1 MNACSAIAI
10 SPRCAIRVVF
20 MGLILWVASNAPVS
34 VGVFTAGVAHAEQPV
49 EASGRVGNVRVEG
62 TRRIEEAA
70 VLSNIGLRRGD
81 TLTPEKV
88 RRDLK
93 SVWDTGFFQDVVVRT
108 SDGEGNTVDLLF
120 VVKEKPA
127 IRELRIVGNKK
138 IDEDDI
144 REVMDLR
151 SFSVLNDA
159 RVADNVQAIRDLY
172 VEKGYYLAEVEVE
185 RVDVADD
192 QVDLRFDITENRK
205 VLVQRIEF
213 HGNEH
218 VPAGKIKRFLQV
230 KEGGFV
236 PWLTNTGTFRREQLD
251 ADQQVVNAVFLE
263 EGFVDVQVDP
273 PKVYLSPDKR
283 FIFIS
288 YNIVEGERY
297 DFGEVSVSGEFLPEE
312 GLTEQAALQ
321 IARGRP
327 VHEVQEETWR
337 EYTGKKQF
345 LPSLNF
351 DPKAPAIEEGET
363 FKYSLI
369 HTVGEN
375 IASLYRDQ
383 GYAFVNVVPLSEPDP
398 ATKTVSITYD
408 VSMGE
413 KIRIGRINVMGND
426 PTFDKVVR
434 REIQID
440 EGDLYRGSLIN
451 ASRARL
457 ARLGFFD
464 EVNISTPRGD
474 GPDVLDLNFQ
484 VSEQPTGSFSLG
496 MGYSNLENFVFN
508 ANVSKNNFL
517 GLGFSMSLAVN
528 YSRLRQ
534 QFNLSFV
541 DPYFLDTRWT
551 ASITAYSID
560 RRFGQ
565 FQISNGLN
573 EFQRG
578 GSLSIGRYLD
588 KRDDVQLRLQY
599 TIEDVGLTN
608 IDPFRKRLVG
618 GDLYRNGLTSSLG
631 LSLNVDKR
639 NNRLF
644 ATQGVFV
651 SLSSSLSG
659 GFRISNNEVLN
670 LLGGE
675 FNFIENRANIRF
687 FQPLI
692 KGSDALVLR
701 INSTVGQII
710 STDGRVI
717 PFIHRYRAGG
727 INSVRGFNWFSL
739 GPSIRAVSSD
749 DPNRADDRI
758 IVGGTQTWVNNFEI
772 EAPVIRQAGVSAV
785 VFFDAGNTFGD
796 PWNKGVLN
804 PLGLRTAVGAGVRWR
819 SPIGPL
825 RFEYGIPLKPFPDER
840 KSVFDFSIGSFF

>member
-1 MNACSAIAI
+1 MRGFFI
-10 SPRCAIRVVF
+10 VF
-20 MGLILWVASNAPVS
+20 ALLFSW
-34 VGVFTAGVAHAEQPV
+34 VAHAGAPV
-49 EASGRVGNVRVEG
+49 EATGKVGRVTVEG

-81 TLTPEKV
+81 SLSPEKV

-93 SVWDTGFFQDVVVRT
+93 SVWGTGFFKDVVVEKT
-108 SDGEGNTVDLLF
+108 TNDDGSVDLLF
-120 VVKEKPA
+120 IVHEKPA
-127 IRELRIVGNKK
+127 IREIRIEGNKK

-151 SFSVLNDA
+151 AFSVLNDA
-159 RVADNVQAIRDLY
+159 RVSDNTAAIRDLY
-172 VEKGYYLAEVEVE
+172 IEKGYYLADVDVEKIE
-185 RVDVADD
+185 VADD
-192 QVDLRFDITENRK
+192 QVDLRFKIVENRK

-213 HGNEH
+213 HGNDNLPESK
-218 VPAGKIKRFLQV
+218 VKRFLQV
-230 KEGGFV
+230 KEGGFL
-236 PWLTNTGTFRREQLD
+236 PWLTNTGTFRREQLE
-251 ADQQVVNAVFLE
+251 ADQQVVNAVYLE
-263 EGFVDVQVDP
+263 EGYVDVKVDP

-288 YNIVEGERY
+288 YNIVEGDRY
-297 DFGEVSVSGEFLPEE
+297 DFGEIDVSGEFLPEE
-312 GLTEQAALQ
+312 GLTKAAALD
-321 IARGRP
+321 IALGRP
-327 VHEVQEETWR
+327 VHEVQEDTWR
-337 EYTGKKQF
+337 EYTGRKEF

-351 DPKAPAIEEGET
+351 DPSGPEIETGEP

-383 GYAFVNVVPLSEPDP
+383 GYAFVNVVPLSEPNP
-398 ATKTVSITYD
+398 ETKTVDITYD
-408 VSMGE
+408 ISMGE
-413 KIRIGRINVMGND
+413 KIRIGRINVSGND
-426 PTFDKVVR
+426 PTFDKIVR
-434 REIQID
+434 REIQIN
-440 EGDLYRGSLIN
+440 EGDLYRGSLLN

-457 ARLGFFD
+457 SRLGFFD

-496 MGYSNLENFVFN
+496 MGYSNLESFVFN
-508 ANVSKNNFL
+508 ANISKNNFL
-517 GLGFSMSLAVN
+517 GLGWGMSLAVN

-541 DPYFLDTRWT
+541 DPYFLDSRW
-551 ASITAYSID
+551 SFQINGYSID

-578 GSLSIGRYLD
+578 GSVAVGRYLD
-588 KRDDVQLRLQY
+588 KRDDVQLRMEY

-608 IDPFRKRLVG
+608 IDPFRKRLLG
-618 GDLYRNGLTSSLG
+618 GDLYRNGITSTLG
-631 LSLNVDKR
+631 LSLNLDKR
-639 NNRLF
+639 NNRIF
-644 ATQGVFV
+644 ATKGVFM
-651 SLSSSLSG
+651 SLSSSLAG
-659 GFRISNNEVLN
+659 GFRISDKKVLN
-670 LLGGE
+670 LLGGQ
-675 FNFIENRANIRF
+675 FNFIENRFNIRYY
-687 FQPLI
+687 QPLI
-692 KGSDALVLR
+692 KNSDRLVFRL
-701 INSTVGQII
+701 NSTMGQII

-758 IVGGTQTWVNNFEI
+758 IIGGIQTWVNNIEL
-772 EAPVIRQAGVSAV
+772 EAPVIQQAGVSAV

-796 PWNKGVLN
+796 PWNQGGLS
-804 PLGLRTAVGAGVRWR
+804 PFGLRTAIGAGVRWR

-825 RFEYGIPLKPFPDER
+825 RFEYGIPLKPFPEER